1 MLNVR
6 YLTLLVLGTMLITGC
21 VKKPVTPELT
31 FGRYYYGYEVT
42 GNGVHELIQVFDD
55 GDLTYFQL
63 RIPKL
68 AKREAVIVSDDTG
81 QILEVEQTHQL
92 TQISGIFQSLQIES
106 ADSSKLNITVTRK

>member
-6 YLTLLVLGTMLITGC
+6 YLTLLALVTMLITGC
-21 VKKPVTPELT
+21 VNKPVTPELT

-42 GNGVHELIQVFDD
+42 GNGVNELIQVFDD
-55 GDLTYFQL
+55 GDVTYFQL
-63 RIPKL
+63 RIPRL

-106 ADSSKLNITVTRK
+106 ADRSKLNITVTRK